1 MGEGPAKF
9 NLERR
14 KTMDAKLRKEVELLE
29 ETIKDREV
37 HLKLMNS
44 LPNQNQ
50 FEGKYV
56 EIMISLRALLTGQAK
71 KLTAALREAR
81 K

>member
-1 MGEGPAKF
+1 
-9 NLERR
+9 
-14 KTMDAKLRKEVELLE
+14 MDAKLRKEVELLE